1 MMPRFGTELIVA
13 AGLDRIRWYGR
24 GPAETYSD
32 RQFEPVGVYAGTVAE
47 QWVDY
52 SRPQENGN
60 KTDVRWVSLTNRDGV
75 GLMAVG
81 DPLLSVGA
89 AHVSKDD
96 IERAEYSFQLPRRT
110 EVFLNL
116 DFAQMCV
123 GGIDSWSRNAYPL
136 EAYRLPADRPYSYRY
151 RLKPV
156 AHSQG
161 ARVLQVL
168 GCEGAAGC

>member
-1 MMPRFGTELIVA
+1 MMPRVGMELVVSPDFEK
-13 AGLDRIRWYGR
+13 LVWYGR
-24 GPAETYSD
+24 GPVETYVD
-32 RQFEPVGVYAGTVAE
+32 RQFERVGIHSSTVAGE
-47 QWVDY
+47 WVDY

-116 DFAQMCV
+116 DFAQMGV

-136 EAYRLPADRPYSYRY
+136 EAYRLPADRLYSCRY

-156 AHSQG
+156 EAGQRQG
-161 ARVLQVL
+161 
-168 GCEGAAGC
+168 